1 MNFFEKVVFF
11 LQGEMAHPNPYGW
24 FHFMWI
30 GLIVISVLI
39 LYKLRS
45 KYNEK
50 QLKIVLAIYGVIAF
64 ILELTKQII
73 WSFEYDLTTGISTW
87 DYQWYAAP
95 FQLCTTP
102 IFVSIIC
109 LFMKKTKARD
119 GLLSYMAFVT
129 ILGSIMTVIIPD
141 SCFVETTLVNIHTMW
156 LHCGSLVV
164 SLYLLFTGEVEIKL
178 DNLKKAAIVFL
189 VFVFIAEFLNISI
202 YNSGILNGEEF
213 NMFYISPYFVSTLP
227 VYNTVQQMV
236 PFSLFLIFY
245 IFSILIG
252 TTVIYLF
259 SKLVKKIIKI
269 TLKK

>member
-1 MNFFEKVVFF
+1 MNFFEKIVYF
-11 LQGEMAHPNPYGW
+11 LQSEMIRPDPYGW
-24 FHFMWI
+24 FHFMGI
-30 GLIVISVLI
+30 GLIVISLLI
-39 LYKLRS
+39 LYKLRNN
-45 KYNEK
+45 YNEK
-50 QLKIVLAIYGVIAF
+50 QLKIVLAIYGIIAF

-73 WSFEYDLTTGISTW
+73 WSFEYDLTTGIGTW

-102 IFVSIIC
+102 IFISLIC
-109 LFMKKTKARD
+109 LFMNKSKLRTS
-119 GLLSYMAFVT
+119 LLSYMAFVT

-141 SCFVETTLVNIHTMW
+141 SCFVETTLVNVHTMW

-178 DNLKKAAIVFL
+178 DNLRNAFIVFL

-227 VYNTVQQMV
+227 VFSTIQQTL
-236 PFSLFLIFY
+236 PFPLFLIFY

-252 TTVIYLF
+252 ATVIYLL
-259 SKLVKKIIKI
+259 SKLVKKIIES
-269 TLKK
+269 TLMK